1 MSSQTSKMANL
12 LQTILLD
19 LQNAKAVFDKDAVY
33 FYRKRESG
41 TSTLDTSWQKVEKF
55 LMFLS
60 MASCLCSKT
69 DKNRLGHVPSSI
81 QKTALYDMAWYIQQL
96 LNRPERLDLLNAKQK
111 SHFYDLMQQVFNYID
126 EKKYYGIWLSRSMA
140 IP

>member
-1 MSSQTSKMANL
+1 M
-12 LQTILLD
+12 
-19 LQNAKAVFDKDAVY
+19 LQNY
-33 FYRKRESG
+33 
-41 TSTLDTSWQKVEKF
+41 
-55 LMFLS
+55 
-60 MASCLCSKT
+60 
-69 DKNRLGHVPSSI
+69 KNRLGHVPSSI